1 MRDKMNELTK
11 RIVSCVLLMMIGL
24 GCFFGISGWQS
35 SPETHRTSIEY
46 LNEKQA
52 TVMKLTAA
60 STAAS
65 AAVSAL
71 PGDTGSAIAEKLAD
85 LTSDFLIVLCA
96 IMLEKYLLTIT
107 GYAVFRFIL
116 PAVCVLL
123 IVRQFRSSEI
133 LAKLAFKLALFGMA
147 VWLAVSGG
155 ITVSRMIEATYE
167 TSLSQTIEDAQSAA
181 DAIDTSTGSDS
192 DSDSEKSGFW
202 SGITSSVQN
211 TVSGVT
217 EKFEQLLSNVME
229 ALAVLIV
236 TSCVLPVLVLL
247 FLLWLQIS
255 WTICLFGAELTY
267 AGQNIRNFSFDK
279 DARNISRRYRD
290 FISILIMSFVAK
302 RFEKNEPPYTAEDI
316 SEECQIPIRL
326 TNQTLYELQEINLLH
341 EVVTDAK
348 SQDIAYQPSM
358 DISKLNVALLLDKL
372 DTHGSEDFKID
383 KDKEFHGQW
392 ETLMKA
398 REEYYKS
405 ASQVLLKDL

>member
-1 MRDKMNELTK
+1 MNELTK
-11 RIVSCVLLMMIGL
+11 RIVSCVLLLMIGL

-147 VWLAVSGG
+147 VWLVVPGG
-155 ITVSRMIEATYE
+155 IT
-167 TSLSQTIEDAQSAA
+167 SA
-181 DAIDTSTGSDS
+181 GSDS
-192 DSDSEKSGFW
+192 DPDSEKSGFW

-211 TVSGVT
+211 AVSGVT
-217 EKFEQLLSNVME
+217 EKFEKLLSNVME

-247 FLLWLQIS
+247 LLLWIVKM
-255 WTICLFGAELTY
+255 LT
-267 AGQNIRNFSFDK
+267 GI
-279 DARNISRRYRD
+279 D
-290 FISILIMSFVAK
+290 FNLPK
-302 RFEKNEPPYTAEDI
+302 R
-316 SEECQIPIRL
+316 
-326 TNQTLYELQEINLLH
+326 
-341 EVVTDAK
+341 K
-348 SQDIAYQPSM
+348 S
-358 DISKLNVALLLDKL
+358 
-372 DTHGSEDFKID
+372 TE
-383 KDKEFHGQW
+383 
-392 ETLMKA
+392 
-398 REEYYKS
+398 
-405 ASQVLLKDL
+405 

>member
-1 MRDKMNELTK
+1 MNELTK
-11 RIVSCVLLMMIGL
+11 RIVSCVLLLIIGL

-116 PAVCVLL
+116 PTVCVLL

-133 LAKLAFKLALFGMA
+133 LAKFAFKLALFGMA
-147 VWLAVSGG
+147 VWLAVPGG

-211 TVSGVT
+211 AVSGVT
-217 EKFEQLLSNVME
+217 EKFEKLLSNVME

-247 FLLWLQIS
+247 FLLWIMKM
-255 WTICLFGAELTY
+255 LT
-267 AGQNIRNFSFDK
+267 GI
-279 DARNISRRYRD
+279 D
-290 FISILIMSFVAK
+290 FNLPK
-302 RFEKNEPPYTAEDI
+302 R
-316 SEECQIPIRL
+316 
-326 TNQTLYELQEINLLH
+326 
-341 EVVTDAK
+341 K
-348 SQDIAYQPSM
+348 S
-358 DISKLNVALLLDKL
+358 
-372 DTHGSEDFKID
+372 TE
-383 KDKEFHGQW
+383 
-392 ETLMKA
+392 
-398 REEYYKS
+398 
-405 ASQVLLKDL
+405 

>member
-1 MRDKMNELTK
+1 MNELTK
-11 RIVSCVLLMMIGL
+11 RIVSCVLLLIIGL

-123 IVRQFRSSEI
+123 IIRQFRSSEI

-147 VWLAVSGG
+147 VWLAVPGG

-181 DAIDTSTGSDS
+181 DDIDSAGSDA
-192 DSDSEKSGFW
+192 DSDSEKSSFW

-211 TVSGVT
+211 AVSGVT
-217 EKFEQLLSNVME
+217 EKFEKLLSNVME

-247 FLLWLQIS
+247 FLLWIVKM
-255 WTICLFGAELTY
+255 LT
-267 AGQNIRNFSFDK
+267 GI
-279 DARNISRRYRD
+279 D
-290 FISILIMSFVAK
+290 FNLPK
-302 RFEKNEPPYTAEDI
+302 R
-316 SEECQIPIRL
+316 
-326 TNQTLYELQEINLLH
+326 
-341 EVVTDAK
+341 K
-348 SQDIAYQPSM
+348 S
-358 DISKLNVALLLDKL
+358 
-372 DTHGSEDFKID
+372 TE
-383 KDKEFHGQW
+383 
-392 ETLMKA
+392 
-398 REEYYKS
+398 
-405 ASQVLLKDL
+405 

>member
-1 MRDKMNELTK
+1 MNELTK
-11 RIVSCVLLMMIGL
+11 RIVSCVLLLIIGL

-107 GYAVFRFIL
+107 GDAVFRFVL

-147 VWLAVSGG
+147 VWLAVPGG

-192 DSDSEKSGFW
+192 DSDSEKSSFW

-211 TVSGVT
+211 AVSGVT
-217 EKFEQLLSNVME
+217 EKFEKLLSNVME

-247 FLLWLQIS
+247 FLLWIVKM
-255 WTICLFGAELTY
+255 LT
-267 AGQNIRNFSFDK
+267 GI
-279 DARNISRRYRD
+279 D
-290 FISILIMSFVAK
+290 FNLPK
-302 RFEKNEPPYTAEDI
+302 R
-316 SEECQIPIRL
+316 
-326 TNQTLYELQEINLLH
+326 
-341 EVVTDAK
+341 K
-348 SQDIAYQPSM
+348 S
-358 DISKLNVALLLDKL
+358 
-372 DTHGSEDFKID
+372 TE
-383 KDKEFHGQW
+383 
-392 ETLMKA
+392 
-398 REEYYKS
+398 
-405 ASQVLLKDL
+405 

>member
-1 MRDKMNELTK
+1 MNELTK
-11 RIVSCVLLMMIGL
+11 RIVSCVLLLIIGL

-107 GYAVFRFIL
+107 GYAVFRF
-116 PAVCVLL
+116 
-123 IVRQFRSSEI
+123 RSSEI

-147 VWLAVSGG
+147 VWLAVPGG

-211 TVSGVT
+211 AVSGVT
-217 EKFEQLLSNVME
+217 EKFEKLLSNVME

-247 FLLWLQIS
+247 FLLWIVKM
-255 WTICLFGAELTY
+255 LT
-267 AGQNIRNFSFDK
+267 GI
-279 DARNISRRYRD
+279 D
-290 FISILIMSFVAK
+290 FNLPK
-302 RFEKNEPPYTAEDI
+302 R
-316 SEECQIPIRL
+316 
-326 TNQTLYELQEINLLH
+326 
-341 EVVTDAK
+341 K
-348 SQDIAYQPSM
+348 S
-358 DISKLNVALLLDKL
+358 
-372 DTHGSEDFKID
+372 TE
-383 KDKEFHGQW
+383 
-392 ETLMKA
+392 
-398 REEYYKS
+398 
-405 ASQVLLKDL
+405 

>member
-1 MRDKMNELTK
+1 MNELTK
-11 RIVSCVLLMMIGL
+11 RIVSCVLLLIIGL

-147 VWLAVSGG
+147 VWLAVPGG

-192 DSDSEKSGFW
+192 EKSGFW

-211 TVSGVT
+211 AVSGVT
-217 EKFEQLLSNVME
+217 EKFEKLLSNVME

-247 FLLWLQIS
+247 FLLWIVKM
-255 WTICLFGAELTY
+255 LT
-267 AGQNIRNFSFDK
+267 GI
-279 DARNISRRYRD
+279 D
-290 FISILIMSFVAK
+290 FNLPK
-302 RFEKNEPPYTAEDI
+302 R
-316 SEECQIPIRL
+316 
-326 TNQTLYELQEINLLH
+326 
-341 EVVTDAK
+341 K
-348 SQDIAYQPSM
+348 S
-358 DISKLNVALLLDKL
+358 
-372 DTHGSEDFKID
+372 TE
-383 KDKEFHGQW
+383 
-392 ETLMKA
+392 
-398 REEYYKS
+398 
-405 ASQVLLKDL
+405 